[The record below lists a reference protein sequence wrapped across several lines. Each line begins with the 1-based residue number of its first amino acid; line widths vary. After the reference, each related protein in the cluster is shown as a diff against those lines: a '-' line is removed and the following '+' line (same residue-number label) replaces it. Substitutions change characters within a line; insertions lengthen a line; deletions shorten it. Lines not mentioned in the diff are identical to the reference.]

1 MKNFTSLF
9 SIFTDWIFSFLL
21 FSSIIAVPVCIL
33 WNIFF
38 PAASPMAHIN
48 YPQALALVIIIK
60 LLLGSW
66 NAESMAMSALYNNEL
81 LFTQNMILNQIALV
95 LIDKLSGTSISPKI
109 SQSPEITKEIKD
121 IEKN

>member
-1 MKNFTSLF
+1 
-9 SIFTDWIFSFLL
+9 
-21 FSSIIAVPVCIL
+21 
-33 WNIFF
+33 
-38 PAASPMAHIN
+38 
-48 YPQALALVIIIK
+48 
-60 LLLGSW
+60 
-66 NAESMAMSALYNNEL
+66 MAMSALYNNEL